1 MEISVFL
8 TFKFHGTLRIPSS
21 CLQDR
26 VLADAVEKYNGKNWK
41 RIAECVRG
49 RTDVQCLHRWQ
60 KVLSPDLVKGFWS
73 KEEDDL
79 IIELV
84 AKQGN
89 KKWSEISKSLPGRI
103 GKQCRERWHN
113 HLNPDIKRTA
123 WTNEEEQ
130 ILIQSHK
137 VYGNKWAEIA
147 KFLPGRTENSI
158 KNHWN
163 CSVKK
168 KLELR
173 SFHLSDMESHKTQV
187 GIRKT
192 GLDQIANFDKNVE
205 TCSIN
210 LDLVLGTPKGRES
223 LIKSSDKG
231 TRSWLTKGAGADNMT
246 KTPARNLYYDKSA
259 ATFGH
264 KVEQRKELYNNY
276 GRLRDSNCLSDR
288 HSINDCST
296 TPSGDLRGSPY
307 CHEKHQN
314 TIYPMSLL
322 NNGLDAFDY
331 NRKAGN
337 FLQKPDHPV
346 TVERIHESSKGSQV
360 YEKIKDAS
368 GATKHSDASNPGCL
382 CYRPLQQEDLN
393 YFLENGDFPST
404 DGYIQTEK
412 FSSVSLCTPPSK
424 KGISVD
430 CNDPDSV
437 LKSAAQTFKS
447 SPSILRKRKHP
458 SSRQSFKSEHD
469 HVPSEEMSNDSRNS
483 TNIRSP
489 CAETN
494 FHCMARSNARQLFLS
509 PQKSQKL

>member
-1 MEISVFL
+1 
-8 TFKFHGTLRIPSS
+8 
-21 CLQDR
+21 
-26 VLADAVEKYNGKNWK
+26 
-41 RIAECVRG
+41 
-49 RTDVQCLHRWQ
+49 
-60 KVLSPDLVKGFWS
+60 
-73 KEEDDL
+73 
-79 IIELV
+79 
-84 AKQGN
+84 
-89 KKWSEISKSLPGRI
+89 
-103 GKQCRERWHN
+103 
-113 HLNPDIKRTA
+113 
-123 WTNEEEQ
+123 
-130 ILIQSHK
+130 
-137 VYGNKWAEIA
+137 
-147 KFLPGRTENSI
+147 
-158 KNHWN
+158 
-163 CSVKK
+163 
-168 KLELR
+168 
-173 SFHLSDMESHKTQV
+173 MESHKTQV

-192 GLDQIANFDKNVE
+192 GLDQIANFYKNVE

-412 FSSVSLCTPPSK
+412 CSSVSLCTPPSK

-489 CAETN
+489 CAETK